1 MKYLLK
7 NLNAIVLLIIAL
19 LYFIVLSILIPFPE
33 NYTHHLYILPDS
45 LTYLN
50 AAKLIYKSGFT
61 FDPTRPFGYPI
72 LIGLPYLAGISG
84 FLSILKFSV
93 FINICCWLLSV
104 LFLYKTI
111 KQLINGKTAFYI
123 TLIFI
128 FTFSYIYF
136 IYQAMTESLF
146 TLLVIL
152 FSYCLMRYFEAKKYT
167 FLLASLFFLCYSVVV
182 RPISFY
188 ICTAF
193 FVYCIW
199 LAFKNKDLR
208 LFFLSIIIFTST
220 IGLQMGMIYRE
231 SGKFAISFIQNY
243 TMDRFLITRAAYLKE
258 KNEAAFK
265 LHSYDNYQE
274 FLIYYN
280 KKWDPKDSVYNAITN
295 EHDIIRYWATS
306 DGDYKK
312 DIANELRN
320 DKTYFFKSYLYNLL
334 ENVKNGSFFPR
345 LITWEQKKKKFEA
358 LKTNVNNITSF
369 QNKVFCSLMF
379 IMSLVVFISFLFHR
393 PFRNR
398 DLIFTGILNIIMIYL
413 FLASGISFWQ
423 ADRFNIVWYPLLMI
437 CFPCLFKY
445 LLTKF
450 KKQGMTSQV

>member
-19 LYFIVLSILIPFPE
+19 LYFIALSILIPFPE

-265 LHSYDNYQE
+265 LHSYDN
-274 FLIYYN
+274 
-280 KKWDPKDSVYNAITN
+280 
-295 EHDIIRYWATS
+295 
-306 DGDYKK
+306 
-312 DIANELRN
+312 
-320 DKTYFFKSYLYNLL
+320 
-334 ENVKNGSFFPR
+334 
-345 LITWEQKKKKFEA
+345 
-358 LKTNVNNITSF
+358 
-369 QNKVFCSLMF
+369 
-379 IMSLVVFISFLFHR
+379 
-393 PFRNR
+393 
-398 DLIFTGILNIIMIYL
+398 
-413 FLASGISFWQ
+413 
-423 ADRFNIVWYPLLMI
+423 
-437 CFPCLFKY
+437 
-445 LLTKF
+445 
-450 KKQGMTSQV
+450 